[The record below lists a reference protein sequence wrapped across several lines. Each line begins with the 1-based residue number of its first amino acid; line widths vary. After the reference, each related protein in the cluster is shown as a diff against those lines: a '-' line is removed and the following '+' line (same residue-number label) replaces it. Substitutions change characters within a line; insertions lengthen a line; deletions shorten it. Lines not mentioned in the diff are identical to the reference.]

1 MSTLNERGHE
11 VFSGERRALPIHIG
25 KRSPSI
31 HERIRSMI
39 LAMKS
44 AEREGYE
51 TFEDA
56 DDFDVGD
63 DSPDKI
69 EQLPNYQRYEYE
81 KDFDHFVDTGN
92 DDGKKIVYRNTRCED
107 LYAIDNF
114 GQAPRNDRQI
124 LVPAAQEVPCN
135 ACTQVEKVSC
145 DSCSKAQPV
154 LKRRYI
160 IVPAM

>member
-25 KRSPSI
+25 QRSPSI

-63 DSPDKI
+63 DSPERI

-81 KDFDHFVDTGN
+81 KDFDHFVDAGN
-92 DDGKKIVYRNTRCED
+92 DDGVRFERKPEEQPQSN
-107 LYAIDNF
+107 
-114 GQAPRNDRQI
+114 G
-124 LVPAAQEVPCN
+124 
-135 ACTQVEKVSC
+135 
-145 DSCSKAQPV
+145 DSGTGGETGAESK
-154 LKRRYI
+154 
-160 IVPAM
+160 

>member
-1 MSTLNERGHE
+1 MSTLNERGRE

-25 KRSPSI
+25 QRSPSI

-81 KDFDHFVDTGN
+81 KDFDHFVDAGSDDSVRSQREPEKQPESDGDPGTG
-92 DDGKKIVYRNTRCED
+92 G
-107 LYAIDNF
+107 
-114 GQAPRNDRQI
+114 
-124 LVPAAQEVPCN
+124 
-135 ACTQVEKVSC
+135 
-145 DSCSKAQPV
+145 DSSKQSE
-154 LKRRYI
+154 
-160 IVPAM
+160 

>member
-25 KRSPSI
+25 QRSPSI

-69 EQLPNYQRYEYE
+69 EQLPNYQRYEY
-81 KDFDHFVDTGN
+81 D
-92 DDGKKIVYRNTRCED
+92 
-107 LYAIDNF
+107 
-114 GQAPRNDRQI
+114 
-124 LVPAAQEVPCN
+124 
-135 ACTQVEKVSC
+135 
-145 DSCSKAQPV
+145 
-154 LKRRYI
+154 
-160 IVPAM
+160 

>member
-1 MSTLNERGHE
+1 MSTLNERGRE

-25 KRSPSI
+25 QRSPSI

-56 DDFDVGD
+56 DDFDVGE
-63 DSPDKI
+63 DSPDRI

-81 KDFDHFVDTGN
+81 KDFDHFVDADAGDSVRSKREPEEQSKSDGDPGTG
-92 DDGKKIVYRNTRCED
+92 G
-107 LYAIDNF
+107 
-114 GQAPRNDRQI
+114 
-124 LVPAAQEVPCN
+124 
-135 ACTQVEKVSC
+135 
-145 DSCSKAQPV
+145 DSSKQPE
-154 LKRRYI
+154 
-160 IVPAM
+160 

>member
-25 KRSPSI
+25 QRSPSI
-31 HERIRSMI
+31 HERIRAMI
-39 LAMKS
+39 LAVKS

-81 KDFDHFVDTGN
+81 KDFDHYVDPGN
-92 DDGKKIVYRNTRCED
+92 DDGVRSERE
-107 LYAIDNF
+107 
-114 GQAPRNDRQI
+114 P
-124 LVPAAQEVPCN
+124 QE
-135 ACTQVEKVSC
+135 Q
-145 DSCSKAQPV
+145 SKSDGSS
-154 LKRRYI
+154 RDGGETTE
-160 IVPAM
+160 

>member
-1 MSTLNERGHE
+1 MSELNDRGHE

-56 DDFDVGD
+56 DDFDVGE

-69 EQLPNYQRYEYE
+69 DLLPNYQRYEYE
-81 KDFDHFVDTGN
+81 KDFDHYVDPDAGDSVRSQREPEKQPESDGDPGTG
-92 DDGKKIVYRNTRCED
+92 G
-107 LYAIDNF
+107 
-114 GQAPRNDRQI
+114 
-124 LVPAAQEVPCN
+124 
-135 ACTQVEKVSC
+135 
-145 DSCSKAQPV
+145 DSTDPGDSAK
-154 LKRRYI
+154 
-160 IVPAM
+160 

>member
-25 KRSPSI
+25 QRSPSI

-56 DDFDVGD
+56 DDFDVGE
-63 DSPDKI
+63 DSPDQI

-81 KDFDHFVDTGN
+81 KDFDHFVDSGN
-92 DDGKKIVYRNTRCED
+92 DDGDGVRSKRESEEQPNISGD
-107 LYAIDNF
+107 
-114 GQAPRNDRQI
+114 APAHA
-124 LVPAAQEVPCN
+124 P
-135 ACTQVEKVSC
+135 VS
-145 DSCSKAQPV
+145 S
-154 LKRRYI
+154 L
-160 IVPAM
+160 

>member
-63 DSPDKI
+63 DSPDNI

-81 KDFDHFVDTGN
+81 KDFDHFVDPGN
-92 DDGKKIVYRNTRCED
+92 DDGVRLEREQKEQSKSD
-107 LYAIDNF
+107 
-114 GQAPRNDRQI
+114 G
-124 LVPAAQEVPCN
+124 
-135 ACTQVEKVSC
+135 
-145 DSCSKAQPV
+145 DSGVGGHSTDSGDSAK
-154 LKRRYI
+154 
-160 IVPAM
+160 

>member
-1 MSTLNERGHE
+1 MSILNERGRE

-25 KRSPSI
+25 QRSPSI

-63 DSPDKI
+63 DSPDRI

-81 KDFDHFVDTGN
+81 KDFDHFVDADADSVRSERESEKQSESDGDLGTG
-92 DDGKKIVYRNTRCED
+92 G
-107 LYAIDNF
+107 
-114 GQAPRNDRQI
+114 
-124 LVPAAQEVPCN
+124 
-135 ACTQVEKVSC
+135 
-145 DSCSKAQPV
+145 DSPKQPE
-154 LKRRYI
+154 
-160 IVPAM
+160 

>member
-1 MSTLNERGHE
+1 MSPGEAIPSSEVFDMSTLNERGHE

-25 KRSPSI
+25 QRSPSI

-81 KDFDHFVDTGN
+81 KD
-92 DDGKKIVYRNTRCED
+92 
-107 LYAIDNF
+107 
-114 GQAPRNDRQI
+114 
-124 LVPAAQEVPCN
+124 
-135 ACTQVEKVSC
+135 
-145 DSCSKAQPV
+145 SKSSQM
-154 LKRRYI
+154 RRRGTYQW
-160 IVPAM
+160 

>member
-1 MSTLNERGHE
+1 MSTLNERGRE

-25 KRSPSI
+25 QRSPSI

-81 KDFDHFVDTGN
+81 KDFDHFFDSSN
-92 DDGKKIVYRNTRCED
+92 DDGVRSEREPKEQSKPD
-107 LYAIDNF
+107 
-114 GQAPRNDRQI
+114 G
-124 LVPAAQEVPCN
+124 
-135 ACTQVEKVSC
+135 
-145 DSCSKAQPV
+145 DSGTDGDSSKQPE
-154 LKRRYI
+154 
-160 IVPAM
+160 

>member
-81 KDFDHFVDTGN
+81 KDFDHFVDSGN
-92 DDGKKIVYRNTRCED
+92 DDGMRSERKPEEQSKSDGDT
-107 LYAIDNF
+107 
-114 GQAPRNDRQI
+114 GPGG
-124 LVPAAQEVPCN
+124 
-135 ACTQVEKVSC
+135 
-145 DSCSKAQPV
+145 DSTDPGDSAK
-154 LKRRYI
+154 
-160 IVPAM
+160 